1 MQAFLGNGSMKF
13 KFLVLA
19 ATLATHLAGCGGGG
33 GEPAPTAL
41 VLAQA
46 TPTVVV
52 NALPAPAAA
61 STPSSATPTA
71 SVTTPVTPPTTS
83 STAAADAAPTT
94 PAATPT
100 VVAPVVAAATPVVTA
115 PVTPVVTAPT
125 LSPVLVS
132 TPMSKYEGTWK
143 SCADNILAEFS
154 LSATDALGRGQLV
167 ARDSFYSLDDRTCAG
182 APYATLIYP
191 TYTFI
196 IDGTKTLATGQLVD
210 KLVLST
216 PAEMVQIQGVA
227 RYVTSYGS
235 TTAIPLSSVN
245 ASTKIYIV
253 DPKFSNNTTNSDGF
267 VAAGDEKGF
276 LVLINRQLALSD
288 SQSLKDAQGYPT
300 ALATR
305 RFVLTK

>member
-1 MQAFLGNGSMKF
+1 MKF
-13 KFLVLA
+13 KVLVLA
-19 ATLATHLAGCGGGG
+19 ASLAIHLAGCGGGG
-33 GEPAPTAL
+33 GEPVPAAV

-46 TPTVVV
+46 TPAVVV
-52 NALPAPAAA
+52 NTLPAPAEPTIQ
-61 STPSSATPTA
+61 SVATPTA
-71 SVTTPVTPPTTS
+71 SVTTPVTAPTTS
-83 STAAADAAPTT
+83 STAAGTAPTT

-100 VVAPVVAAATPVVTA
+100 VVAPVVAAATPMVTA

-143 SCADNILAEFS
+143 SCADNVLAEIS
-154 LSATDALGRGQLV
+154 ISATDALGRGQ
-167 ARDSFYSLDDRTCAG
+167 ATTKSSFYSLDNPTCTG
-182 APYATLIYP
+182 APYPTLIYP

-196 IDGTKTLATGQLVD
+196 IDGTRTLATGQLVD
-210 KLVLST
+210 KFVFSHS
-216 PAEMVQIQGVA
+216 AGIVQIQGVA
-227 RYVTSYGS
+227 RYVTSFDS
-235 TTAIPLSSVN
+235 TTGIPVSSVN

-267 VAAGDEKGF
+267 VAASDEKSF
-276 LVLINRQLALSD
+276 LVLINKQLALSD
-288 SQSLKDAQGYPT
+288 SQSPKDAQGYPT